1 MNQLRVDTPFKKTII
16 LFLVKILYRYS
27 DIVATNSA
35 ESSKDLSNY
44 IKRRV
49 KTIYNPCFE
58 NLTLKKKYKKKRKI
72 RILNIARLSHQK
84 DQITILKAINFSKI
98 KNHIKFT
105 LIGFGPLKQKLLKYI
120 KFNNINAQIISNKTK
135 LNYYYKNNDLFI
147 FSSLYEGLPTTLV
160 EASSF
165 CLPIIS
171 SNFKSGSKEILLSG
185 KGGYIFQSKNYKKL
199 SDLIYK
205 FYLNPSSF
213 YKKET
218 LCRKNLYR
226 FSKNKNLKLFNST
239 LENI

>member
-1 MNQLRVDTPFKKTII
+1 M
-16 LFLVKILYRYS
+16 
-27 DIVATNSA
+27 
-35 ESSKDLSNY
+35 
-44 IKRRV
+44 
-49 KTIYNPCFE
+49 
-58 NLTLKKKYKKKRKI
+58 
-72 RILNIARLSHQK
+72 
-84 DQITILKAINFSKI
+84 
-98 KNHIKFT
+98 
-105 LIGFGPLKQKLLKYI
+105 IGFGPLKQKLLKYI